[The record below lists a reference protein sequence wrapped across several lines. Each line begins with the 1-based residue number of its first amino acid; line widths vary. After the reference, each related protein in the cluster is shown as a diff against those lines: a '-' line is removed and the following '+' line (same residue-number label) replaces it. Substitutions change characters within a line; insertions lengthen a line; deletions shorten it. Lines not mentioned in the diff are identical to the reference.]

1 MSLTKITVL
10 ERGLY
15 NKVLMYKLLE
25 EYNKRILIIL
35 YKGEKKNSKTK
46 VSQHF
51 NQNQY
56 ASEEHTHLNQ
66 LNGFPRMGNTA
77 DHSSGKAEHSFLS
90 SIHQREINEQDRG
103 QQKMKYEEGCSVRLL
118 AYTLNQLNL

>member
-35 YKGEKKNSKTK
+35 YKGEKKKSKTK

-56 ASEEHTHLNQ
+56 VSSEETHTSTNS
-66 LNGFPRMGNTA
+66 MGSPEWVTQQITPLVKLNTA
-77 DHSSGKAEHSFLS
+77 FLA
-90 SIHQREINEQDRG
+90 QFTRG
-103 QQKMKYEEGCSVRLL
+103 RSMNKTGANRK
-118 AYTLNQLNL
+118 

>member
-51 NQNQY
+51 NQN
-56 ASEEHTHLNQ
+56 
-66 LNGFPRMGNTA
+66 
-77 DHSSGKAEHSFLS
+77 
-90 SIHQREINEQDRG
+90 
-103 QQKMKYEEGCSVRLL
+103 
-118 AYTLNQLNL
+118 